1 MLAVILAGG
10 MSRRLDGV
18 PKAGLMLDGQTL
30 LARTVDAVAQLVD
43 AAPWGSAAQPA
54 TADGGGAAKAR
65 IAVVGPVGQ
74 LEGWLETAE
83 ASRVVVA
90 VQEDPPFSGPASGIA
105 AGLSALAADGGHV
118 LVLAC
123 DMPKAGQLA
132 DFLAREL
139 SGSGPAAGV
148 MAVDG
153 GHKQPLAAIYPVAGL
168 LDALEEARAAHR
180 LVNASVF
187 SVVANVN
194 MKDCAVPT
202 GLTADIDTWA
212 DARAQGIAAAPAGA
226 ERQQLENQDEV
237 LQAWTRKLLEAFEI
251 GDIDVDVHAV
261 LNVAGVAAHSI
272 VRPAAPLTTFI
283 AGLAAGIAAGSG
295 QAPEAVTMKAA
306 LGMAKKLAAA
316 EAPASGEAVPAAGE
330 APAGN

>member
-10 MSRRLDGV
+10 MSRRLGGV

-30 LARTVDAVAQLVD
+30 LARTVDAVAQLDD
-43 AAPWGSAAQPA
+43 AGPVGSAAWPA
-54 TADGGGAAKAR
+54 TAGGRGVAKAR
-65 IAVVGPVGQ
+65 IAVVGPVEMLGD
-74 LEGWLETAE
+74 WLATAQ
-83 ASRVVVA
+83 ARHDVIA

-105 AGLSALAADGGHV
+105 AGLAALAAEAGHV

-123 DMPKAGQLA
+123 DMPKAGDVVRLLAGQLPGI
-132 DFLAREL
+132 EP
-139 SGSGPAAGV
+139 GTGI

-153 GHKQPLAAIYPVAGL
+153 GRKQPLAAIYPVREL
-168 LDALEEARAAHR
+168 LASVEEARAAHR
-180 LVNASVF
+180 LENASVF

-202 GLTADIDTWA
+202 GLAADIDTWA
-212 DARAQGIAAAPAGA
+212 DARALGIAAGSAGA
-226 ERQQLENQDEV
+226 EGQQLENQDEV
-237 LQAWTRKLLEAFEI
+237 LQAWTQKLLEAFEI

-316 EAPASGEAVPAAGE
+316 EASAADAE

>member
-10 MSRRLDGV
+10 MSRRLGGV

-30 LARTVDAVAQLVD
+30 LARTVDAAAQLDD
-43 AAPWGSAAQPA
+43 AGPSGSAARPA
-54 TADGGGAAKAR
+54 TADGGGDSKAR
-65 IAVVGPVGQ
+65 IAVVGPVEQ
-74 LEGWLETAE
+74 LAEWLATAHTGHD
-83 ASRVVVA
+83 VVA

-105 AGLSALAADGGHV
+105 AGLAALAADGGHV

-123 DMPKAGQLA
+123 DMPGAAAVVRHLAAELAGSA
-132 DFLAREL
+132 P
-139 SGSGPAAGV
+139 GSGI

-153 GHKQPLAAIYPVAGL
+153 GRKQPLAAIYPVAGL
-168 LDALEEARAAHR
+168 LAAVEEARAAHR
-180 LVNASVF
+180 LENASVF

-226 ERQQLENQDEV
+226 EGQQLENQDEI
-237 LQAWTRKLLEAFEI
+237 LQAWTQKLLDAFEI

-261 LNVAGVAAHSI
+261 LNAAGVAAHSI

-306 LGMAKKLAAA
+306 LGLAKKLAAD
-316 EAPASGEAVPAAGE
+316 EAPAAE